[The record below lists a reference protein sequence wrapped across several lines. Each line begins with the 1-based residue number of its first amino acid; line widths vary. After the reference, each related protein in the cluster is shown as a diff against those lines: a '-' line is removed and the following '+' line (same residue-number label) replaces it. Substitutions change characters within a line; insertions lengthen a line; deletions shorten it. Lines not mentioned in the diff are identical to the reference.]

1 MASILRERV
10 HEGRVG
16 ERVYRRR
23 GRAVKDH
30 ESDAVCKICGFSYG
44 EHRWVDDSCPITAE
58 QSYPA
63 KFVDGSFFM
72 PVGKDEGGKE

>member
-1 MASILRERV
+1 M
-10 HEGRVG
+10 
-16 ERVYRRR
+16 
-23 GRAVKDH
+23 KDH

-44 EHRWVDDSCPITAE
+44 EHRWDDDTCPVKSE

-63 KFVDGSFFM
+63 KFVEGSFFM